1 MCSREKHTSALT
13 AIHHKI
19 TAATHR
25 ASQIRSVGLTRSI
38 VRVES
43 GGFAKKQHL
52 GLGEEIIQRYFCF
65 LIGLFSPVSC
75 FDHCDKSSCTVSL
88 KLRFK
93 CV

>member
-13 AIHHKI
+13 VIHHKI

-52 GLGEEIIQRYFCF
+52 DLVKKLYKDIFVSSLGCFHLLAASIIVINP
-65 LIGLFSPVSC
+65 LVL
-75 FDHCDKSSCTVSL
+75 
-88 KLRFK
+88 
-93 CV
+93 